1 MFPQWPYSSNT
12 SHLQEPAVFYFPVS
26 VTLVGWMPSELVGRD
41 SIVFCN
47 HHSVVCFVCL
57 FLLHSG
63 AQGRTSWFDFCYSNG
78 SLGVILPRWKQKRH
92 SPIDSSSGRSTV
104 FEVPSEIGRP
114 LLKGKEHVK

>member
-47 HHSVVCFVCL
+47 HHSVVCSKNKRTK
-57 FLLHSG
+57 HSG
-63 AQGRTSWFDFCYSNG
+63 AQGRTSWFDFG
-78 SLGVILPRWKQKRH
+78 
-92 SPIDSSSGRSTV
+92 TV
-104 FEVPSEIGRP
+104 MVVWE
-114 LLKGKEHVK
+114 